1 MRSSI
6 FAAWKDYIDEKGT
19 VFSARATR
27 EQDDSKRTCTNKCT
41 NMHWTV
47 IDTWD
52 GSTSWY

>member
-6 FAAWKDYIDEKGT
+6 FVAWKDYIVEKGT